1 MNFRHALG
9 FFSVGA
15 VFALLPWFAPGLFP
29 ATGMDGSSTRMI
41 WLQIMSV
48 VQLGL
53 GLSYFAHRS
62 IVGLASL
69 MTYTAGDRYARS
81 VEVHTPQPAYS
92 PQPVALATLS
102 PIRAAF
108 VGGLLDQR
116 RAA

>member
-1 MNFRHALG
+1 
-9 FFSVGA
+9 
-15 VFALLPWFAPGLFP
+15 
-29 ATGMDGSSTRMI
+29 MI

-48 VQLGL
+48 LQLGL

-69 MTYTAGDRYARS
+69 MVYTPAAGYGRALA
-81 VEVHTPQPAYS
+81 VPTPQPAFS
-92 PQPVALATLS
+92 PRPVATGTLS

-108 VGGLLDQR
+108 KGGLLDQR